1 MIKLSSLALRMKNL
15 RPRVK
20 KVDFLQLHSPQ
31 KMAGPSERTKLP
43 KTRRRPQARA

>member
-43 KTRRRPQARA
+43 KKRRRPQARA